1 MRKFLCL
8 GQQEWHDEKET
19 SGVMFS
25 IDELNAN
32 RRLTGL
38 KITSEY
44 VASLLQCMQE
54 CLRINIPKCQ
64 SINFEKKKSSNGHLC
79 EFNAA
84 ISPNEVT
91 IFVDDPRFAHY
102 QLL

>member
-1 MRKFLCL
+1 MRELFCL
-8 GQQEWHDEKET
+8 GQQEWHDKKET
-19 SGVMFS
+19 SGVMFF

-38 KITSEY
+38 KIASKY

-54 CLRINIPKCQ
+54 CLQINIQKCQ
-64 SINFEKKKSSNGHLC
+64 SINFEKKESNNGHLC

-84 ISPNEVT
+84 IDPKEVT
-91 IFVDDPRFAHY
+91 MFVDDPRFAHY
-102 QLL
+102 QLP

>member
-1 MRKFLCL
+1 
-8 GQQEWHDEKET
+8 
-19 SGVMFS
+19 MFF

-38 KITSEY
+38 KIASKY
-44 VASLLQCMQE
+44 VASSQQCMEE
-54 CLRINIPKCQ
+54 CLKINIPKCQ
-64 SINFEKKKSSNGHLC
+64 SINFEKKKSNNGHLC

-84 ISPNEVT
+84 INPNEVT
-91 IFVDDPRFAHY
+91 MFVDDTRFAHY